1 MGIEGIGARVARK
14 EDQRFITGKGR
25 YTDDF
30 KMAGMH
36 HAAFVRSPQAHA
48 KIKGIDKS
56 AAEKMDGVI
65 AVLDGKQLTGDG
77 IGNIICGWMIHSKD
91 GSPMNMGAWSALATE
106 KVRYVGDAAA
116 VVVADTALPRKQS
129 SLIMRN
135 CLPLFMRR
143 MRLRM
148 ARRSFT
154 TRQRTISY
162 SIGRSVRRT
171 LPTRRSPVLPMSP
184 R

>member
-1 MGIEGIGARVARK
+1 MGMEGIGARVKRK

-36 HAAFVRSPQAHA
+36 FAVFVRSPHAHA

-56 AAEKMDGVI
+56 AAEAMDGVI

-77 IGNIICGWMIHSKD
+77 IGNLICGWMIHSKD

-106 KVRYVGDAAA
+106 KVRYVGDGVAVVIADTYANARAAA
-116 VVVADTALPRKQS
+116 EAVSVDYEELPFVTEATAALADSLPR
-129 SLIMRN
+129 R
-135 CLPLFMRR
+135 
-143 MRLRM
+143 
-148 ARRSFT
+148 RRS
-154 TRQRTISY
+154 RH
-162 SIGRSVRRT
+162 
-171 LPTRRSPVLPMSP
+171 PTSA
-184 R
+184 